1 MKAIYDLFR
10 EALTGWMRNHAA
22 VHASSIAYYTIL
34 SMAPLLILSISI
46 ASTVYVE
53 EDIEWRLVAGVEKRA
68 GAPAATYIKDVIVN
82 IQTETATRLAQGI
95 SILFLIWGS
104 SAMFIQ
110 LQLSINEM
118 WEIVPR
124 TEAVHHGLIAVLIGR
139 LLSALLVLSMGY
151 MLLIL
156 LTVSTL
162 WSLAPVSRL
171 REWAEIMDALAPFVR
186 FLTSPV
192 INTVVFALIF
202 KLLPQ
207 ATIRW
212 RDIWVG
218 AILTSLLFWLGN
230 NVLGYYLTYGLVSSL
245 YGAAGSV
252 MVFLI
257 WVYYSA
263 WILLFG
269 AKFTQVFASKFG
281 KPIVPHDYMMFRPGS
296 SWTVGPT
303 PPPEQ
308 EPKRSAQEGERQP

>member
-1 MKAIYDLFR
+1 
-10 EALTGWMRNHAA
+10 MRNHAA

-68 GAPAATYIKDVIVN
+68 GVPAATYIRDVIVN
-82 IQTETATRLAQGI
+82 IQTETATRMAQGI

-118 WEIVPR
+118 WEIAPR
-124 TEAVHHGLIAVLIGR
+124 TEAVHHGLVAVLVGR

-162 WSLAPVSRL
+162 WSLAPISRL
-171 REWAEIMDALAPFVR
+171 RDWAETMDALTPFVR
-186 FLTSPV
+186 LLTSPV

-207 ATIRW
+207 AQIRW
-212 RDIWVG
+212 RDVWVG

-230 NVLGYYLTYGLVSSL
+230 YVLGYYLTYGIVNSL

-269 AKFTQVFASKFG
+269 AKFTQVYAHKFG
-281 KPIVPHDYMMFRPGS
+281 KPIVPYDYMRVRPGS
-296 SWTVGPT
+296 RWTVGP
-303 PPPEQ
+303 PPSPESES
-308 EPKRSAQEGERQP
+308 EPTARDNEKQP